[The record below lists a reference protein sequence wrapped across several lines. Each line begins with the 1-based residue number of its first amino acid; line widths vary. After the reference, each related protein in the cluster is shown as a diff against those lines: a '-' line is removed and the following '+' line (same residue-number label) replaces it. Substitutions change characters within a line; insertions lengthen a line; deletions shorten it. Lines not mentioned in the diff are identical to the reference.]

1 MMLRQMPYGH
11 YGCEVGVTT
20 LGLHLLQVRST
31 LMLVA
36 TDALLVAL
44 MIQCM
49 VPFPFTSGGFHQ
61 DPKSMLSRATGML

>member
-31 LMLVA
+31 LKLV
-36 TDALLVAL
+36 TL
-44 MIQCM
+44 MIQSM
-49 VPFPFTSGGFHQ
+49 VPFPFTSGDFHQ
-61 DPKSMLSRATGML
+61 DLNSMFSRATRML